1 MSNLHEVAPVSSPG
15 QVKLTHG
22 LGEVVGAG
30 VGVVV
35 GGAGVVGF
43 KHLMYKQLSVAFPMF
58 EMNDST

>member
-1 MSNLHEVAPVSSPG
+1 M
-15 QVKLTHG
+15 THG

-43 KHLMYKQLSVAFPMF
+43 KHLMYKQLSVALLMS
-58 EMNDST
+58 EMNCSTKVKEVFAAFCWV